1 MKKVLV
7 ITYYWPPSGG
17 SGVQRWLKF
26 VKYFRDFGI
35 EPVILTVDPAYATFP
50 AQDYSLEKEIP
61 LGVEII
67 KTKASGPFGLYKKI
81 RGKKIPQS
89 GFAGEAKPNFL
100 ERIMRFIRGNFFIPD
115 ARIGWNKFAIKAA
128 LEIIQKYQIDC
139 VITTSPPHSTQ
150 LIGLELKKKFNIQWI
165 SDLRDPWT
173 DIYYNKELFR
183 TLWAKKRDSKFETLC
198 LKHADQLVV
207 VSDSIARLFEKKNP
221 IVSSKISVIP
231 NGFDESDFENAE
243 TLNTEINYI
252 SYIGNLGPNY
262 PIEAFLIEFRIF
274 VKNQPNWKLRFVG
287 NVFEE
292 VKTSIK
298 NLNIL
303 DYVEFIPYV
312 EHAKAIEFMLN
323 SKALLLIIPNTKEN
337 EGILTGKIF
346 EYMASKKPI
355 IFIGPEKGNAAMILK
370 NTSIVSINSYN
381 QMTSLEEFFKTP
393 IGSINETEIQKFS
406 RKELTKAMVALI
418 DKSF

>member
-26 VKYFRDFGI
+26 VKYFRGFGI

-50 AQDYSLEKEIP
+50 AQDDSLEKEIP
-61 LGVEII
+61 AGVEIFR
-67 KTKASGPFGLYKKI
+67 TKASSPFGLYKKI
-81 RGKKIPQS
+81 RGKKIPQG

-100 ERIMRFIRGNFFIPD
+100 ERIMRFVRGNFFIPD
-115 ARIGWNKFAIKAA
+115 ARIGWNKHAIKTAS
-128 LEIIQKYQIDC
+128 EIIEKYQIDC
-139 VITTSPPHSTQ
+139 VITSSPPHSTQ
-150 LIGLELKKKFNIQWI
+150 LIGLELKKKYNIQWI

-183 TLWAKKRDSKFETLC
+183 TQLAKKRDTKLESLC
-198 LKHADQLVV
+198 LKHADQIVV
-207 VSDSIARLFEKKNP
+207 VSDSIARLFEKRNP

-231 NGFDESDFENAE
+231 NGFDESDFEKIE
-243 TLNTEINYI
+243 TLNTETNYI

-262 PIEAFLIEFRIF
+262 PIEAFLMEFRNFIE
-274 VKNQPNWKLRFVG
+274 NQPNWKLRFVG

-292 VKTSIK
+292 VKTDIK
-298 NLNIL
+298 NLELSNN
-303 DYVEFIPYV
+303 VEFIPYV
-312 EHAKAIEFMLN
+312 EHGKAIEFMLN
-323 SKALLLIIPNTKEN
+323 SKALLLIIPNSEEN
-337 EGILTGKIF
+337 KGILTGKLF
-346 EYMASKKPI
+346 EYMAAKKPI
-355 IFIGPEKGNAAMILK
+355 IYIGPVEGDAVKILR
-370 NTSIVSINSYN
+370 NTSMISINNYDV
-381 QMTSLEEFFKTP
+381 TKSLNELLNDSLP
-393 IGSINETEIQKFS
+393 IFNETEIQKFS